1 MNCRDL
7 PVLVHKQRTRNFRAA
22 LKFLVYSNIEA
33 TLAIMNTTEL
43 LMKIRPEKYSGQVS
57 VSQRSWV
64 QIQYGPE
71 FFAGLIFTTSSVAF
85 ITARIVSILVSST
98 AVHIYDFHIFTVIYS
113 RALLVNLRR

>member
-1 MNCRDL
+1 
-7 PVLVHKQRTRNFRAA
+7 
-22 LKFLVYSNIEA
+22 
-33 TLAIMNTTEL
+33 MNTTEL
-43 LMKIRPEKYSGQVS
+43 LMKIRPENYSGQVS

-71 FFAGLIFTTSSVAF
+71 FFAGLIFTTSSVVF

-113 RALLVNLRR
+113 DLCIISELVQVNSDYSLA